1 MYLSVSVPH
10 RGQPT
15 RAKRLRAFGLA
26 AVAVGLLLALAAPA
40 PADRVITKTGETYT
54 GTIIEENEKEVV
66 LKSISGKTTIPRDII
81 ETIEK
86 AGAEPTPKVG
96 DKPAAGEKPRTGD
109 EPPPPKIEPV
119 EVDPAKA
126 ADALKQARSAL
137 VAGDWVKAGGLLE
150 GLLGLDVNT
159 FKYDDRVRAT
169 GALITCYLQI
179 KDAMGASKS
188 IARRAQLARDLNDK
202 RRLLG
207 AAEVLR
213 SRRSVRMGGKT
224 LSRFEEVLAVAMPLK
239 AADCL
244 EEAKKYAKEA
254 KRLNERAQLDKAAD
268 QALKV
273 LREANIF
280 QPGYSTE
287 HEQEVLAELVN
298 NVLGAAQAAVD
309 YCEQWRP
316 KLTQT
321 RLQSA
326 VSKPAAIQWNA
337 VAKPYLENR
346 AMAERAIKNLTSFTI
361 KYKVPDLQTL
371 NEVRIT
377 HLLAELDEYQY
388 YPRGTTFGYGY
399 GYGYGY
405 STQRVKIQLRKF
417 SLR

>member
-1 MYLSVSVPH
+1 MYPSVSVPH
-10 RGQPT
+10 RGQQT

-26 AVAVGLLLALAAPA
+26 AVAGGLLLALAAPA
-40 PADRVITKTGETYT
+40 PADRIITKTGETYT

-66 LKSISGKTTIPRDII
+66 LKSISGRTVIPRDII
-81 ETIEK
+81 KTIEK
-86 AGAEPTPKVG
+86 AGAEPTPKPG
-96 DKPAAGEKPRTGD
+96 DKPATGEKPRTGD
-109 EPPPPKIEPV
+109 EPPPPKIEAV

-150 GLLGLDVNT
+150 GLLRLDVNT

-179 KDAMGASKS
+179 KDAMGASKA
-188 IARRAQLARDLNDK
+188 IARRAQLAKDLNDK

-213 SRRSVRMGGKT
+213 SRRSVQMGGKT
-224 LSRFEEVLAVAMPLK
+224 LSRFEEVLEVAMPLK

-244 EEAKKYAKEA
+244 KEAKKYAKEA

-273 LREANIF
+273 LREANIY

-298 NVLGAAQAAVD
+298 NVLGAAQNAIN
-309 YCEQWRP
+309 YCEEWRP
-316 KLTQT
+316 KLTKT

-346 AMAERAIKNLTSFTI
+346 AMAERALKNLTSFTI
-361 KYKVPDLQTL
+361 KYKVPDLQTQ
-371 NEVRIT
+371 NQARIT
-377 HLLAELDEYQY
+377 PLLAELDEYQY
-388 YPRGTTFGYGY
+388 YPKGTSYGYGY

-405 STQRVKIQLRKF
+405 STQRMKIQLRKF